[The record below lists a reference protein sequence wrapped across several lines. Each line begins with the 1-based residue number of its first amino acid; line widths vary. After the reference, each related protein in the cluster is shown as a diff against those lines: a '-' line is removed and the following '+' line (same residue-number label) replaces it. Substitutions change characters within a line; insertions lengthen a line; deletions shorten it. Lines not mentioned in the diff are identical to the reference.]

1 MAIIIGVSRQLLDT
15 GQCFGLAG
23 EGMSMEAAAHMWYC
37 VPEYPGHAG
46 PLHPGYRNRN
56 RAIDDLLVVSTRL
69 DTAGGLSPP
78 HVKLFNSLI
87 GVTHFAG
94 ACVGMV
100 RPPSALEPAPSAI
113 SNPSQAA

>member
-1 MAIIIGVSRQLLDT
+1 MGYCR
-15 GQCFGLAG
+15 
-23 EGMSMEAAAHMWYC
+23 YC

-100 RPPSALEPAPSAI
+100 CPPSALEPAPSAI
-113 SNPSQAA
+113 SNPSEAA